1 MLNYNIYTIY
11 MSLTN
16 RIENQHKFVHI
27 AKSIIQ
33 IVDNVQYIVLRQ
45 ITGIL
50 SFSVFDNGSC
60 YRYGKSI

>member
-33 IVDNVQYIVLRQ
+33 IVDNVQYIVSRQ
-45 ITGIL
+45 ITGFII
-50 SFSVFDNGSC
+50 
-60 YRYGKSI
+60 YGF

>member
-27 AKSIIQ
+27 AKIIIQ
-33 IVDNVQYIVLRQ
+33 IVDNVQYIVSRQ
-45 ITGIL
+45 ITGFII
-50 SFSVFDNGSC
+50 
-60 YRYGKSI
+60 YGF

>member
-27 AKSIIQ
+27 TKSIVQ
-33 IVDNVQYIVLRQ
+33 IVDNVQYIVSQQ

-50 SFSVFDNGSC
+50 SFTAFDK
-60 YRYGKSI
+60 RELL